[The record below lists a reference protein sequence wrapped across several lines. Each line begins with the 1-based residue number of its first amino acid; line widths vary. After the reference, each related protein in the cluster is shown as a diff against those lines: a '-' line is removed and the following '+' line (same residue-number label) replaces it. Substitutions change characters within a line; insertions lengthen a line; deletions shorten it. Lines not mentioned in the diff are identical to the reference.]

1 MKGQIAEAEARS
13 KSFTANSLPEALLED
28 MGVRKFQ
35 LFIRSL
41 AVVVVDVSQTVE
53 TWSGKRCI

>member
-1 MKGQIAEAEARS
+1 MKGQIAEARS
-13 KSFTANSLPEALLED
+13 KSFTANSLPEASLED

-41 AVVVVDVSQTVE
+41 AVK